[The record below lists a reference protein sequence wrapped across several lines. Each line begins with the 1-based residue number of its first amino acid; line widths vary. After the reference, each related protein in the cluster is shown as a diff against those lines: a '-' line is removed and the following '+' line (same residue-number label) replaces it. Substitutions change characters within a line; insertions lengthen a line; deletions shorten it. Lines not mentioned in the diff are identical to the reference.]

1 MPLDFPGRLLP
12 FAHHYLLVYGP
23 DAEALGAPLFGPPV
37 DLRPGYRC
45 LTRDEYLLP
54 VEVVDD
60 IGQRFPA
67 PDCYAWIEQRGDA
80 FPRADM
86 IGVLASSGE
95 KHSAFMKEMDL
106 VEMAVFAGP
115 VGQIG
120 SLPCVRVGLAIEASA
135 VPDGFAL
142 VPIDFPLGLFARALP
157 CYRLAPGVFGAVGAA
172 IITQLLASSR
182 RDWKLTFDDID
193 DRTGA

>member
-86 IGVLASSGE
+86 IGVLASSAE

-142 VPIDFPLGLFARALP
+142 VPM
-157 CYRLAPGVFGAVGAA
+157 APGVFGAVGAA
-172 IITQLLASSR
+172 IITQLLASGR